1 MNIGNR
7 VYTEFERTS
16 ARVIEM
22 YRGLPASNINDEMNR
37 LYSFHA
43 YMYLLNPEAFDENM
57 VGPALTVKCP
67 AGDNLFFHQALDLA
81 QPGDIVVVDAGG
93 CANRSVAGEIMMRF
107 AYEKGIAGIVVDGY
121 MRDLDG
127 IKKLPMPVYARGITP
142 QGPYKN
148 GPGEINVPVSCG
160 GQVVFPGDVLVGDK
174 DGLVVIRRQ
183 DAGKVAEAA
192 QKKKDGEDKIFAL
205 MKSDLNAYAAK
216 HRQTTERRM
225 ENKNI
230 ETINESYI
238 EQYKL

>member
-7 VYTEFERTS
+7 IYTEFDRTS
-16 ARVIEM
+16 ACVIEM

-43 YMYLLNPEAFDENM
+43 YMYLLNPETFDGNM

-107 AYEKGIAGIVVDGY
+107 ACEKGIAGIVVDGY

-127 IKKLPMPVYARGITP
+127 IKKLPMPVYARGVTP

-174 DGLVVIRRQ
+174 DGLVVIRHQ
-183 DAGKVAEAA
+183 DAREVAEAA
-192 QKKKDGEDKIFAL
+192 QKKKSEEDKIFAL
-205 MKSDLNAYAAK
+205 IQSDLNAYAAK
-216 HRQTTERRM
+216 HRQTTEKRM

-230 ETINESYI
+230 ETINERYI
-238 EQYKL
+238 EHYKL